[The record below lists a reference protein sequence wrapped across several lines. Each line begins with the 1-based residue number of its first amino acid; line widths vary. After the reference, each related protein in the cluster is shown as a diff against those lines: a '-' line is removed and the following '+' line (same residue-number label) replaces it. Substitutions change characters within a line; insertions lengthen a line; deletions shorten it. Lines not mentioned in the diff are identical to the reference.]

1 MFQKTFTVAVLA
13 SFICLGGSG
22 CASTGEPP
30 DDDRPAPQYRSVDN
44 TPEDEPRSR
53 EQTTSESAAKHPP
66 ASVRSEAR
74 DYQSTVVDALHARW
88 SPPAMA
94 SEKLDSLGAQ
104 VVVYVRLDKS
114 GKIVSYEFRRKSG
127 STPFDESIRECLE
140 AFSGQEAATLP
151 MPEDP
156 RLQKALVR
164 HGMNLRNWL
173 VD

>member
-1 MFQKTFTVAVLA
+1 MFNHAFTVAVLA
-13 SFICLGGSG
+13 SFISVGGFG

-30 DDDRPAPQYRSVDN
+30 DEDRPAPQYRSVDN
-44 TPEDEPRSR
+44 TPDDEPEAS
-53 EQTTSESAAKHPP
+53 EETTSQSAKQPS

-74 DYQSTVVDALHARW
+74 DYQSTVVDALHDRW
-88 SPPAMA
+88 SPPAMDA
-94 SEKLDSLGAQ
+94 EQLDSLGAK
-104 VVVYVRLDKS
+104 VVVYVRLDEA

-140 AFSGQEAATLP
+140 AFSGEEGARLP